1 MQAYT
6 HKVQYY
12 ETDQMAFVHHSNY
25 IRWFEEARMWFMEQ
39 VGAPYDAM
47 EAQGFISPVR
57 TVQSKFLKAVRFGQ
71 TVEITPKLV
80 EFGNILYGFEYEVRD
95 AASGDLCT
103 VGASTHCFINRQGR
117 VISLRREAPEL
128 FEKLRSCVS
137 AGEEAKP

>member
-1 MQAYT
+1 MMQAYT

-25 IRWFEEARMWFMEQ
+25 IRWFE
-39 VGAPYDAM
+39 

-137 AGEEAKP
+137 KGEEAKP